1 MEPKTSVSAE
11 DQQKI
16 NTFARLYDRERQLE
30 METKSLKNQIGGF
43 NDAEMDILEADDEKI
58 PVKFGQI
65 FIATKADVVSELIE
79 KRKGEAEVKLHQCE
93 EALSQTKKQMDALRK
108 ELYKTFGD
116 NISLEIDKD

>member
-1 MEPKTSVSAE
+1 MAPKTVVSAE

-30 METKSLKNQIGGF
+30 TETKSLKNQIGGF
-43 NDAEMDILEADDEKI
+43 NDAEMDLLELDEETI

-65 FIATKADVVSELIE
+65 FIATKADVVSDLIE
-79 KRKGEAEVKLHQCE
+79 KRKSEAELKLHRVE
-93 EALSQTKKQMDALRK
+93 EQLSQTKKQMEALRAD
-108 ELYKTFGD
+108 LYKTFGD

>member
-16 NTFARLYDRERQLE
+16 NTFARLYDSERQLE
-30 METKSLKNQIGGF
+30 MEAKSLKNQIGGL
-43 NDAEMDILEADDEKI
+43 NDAEMDILEAEDEKI

-65 FIATKADVVSELIE
+65 FIATKTDVVSDLIE
-79 KRKGEAEVKLHQCE
+79 KRKGEAELKLRQTE
-93 EALSQTKKQMDALRK
+93 EALSQTKKQMEVLRN

-116 NISLEIDKD
+116 NISLEIDKE